1 MSNRRTFAIISHPDA
16 GKTTLTEKL
25 LLQGGA
31 IHLAGEVKARGA
43 ARRARSDWMKIEQQ
57 RGISV
62 TSSVMTFERDGIT
75 FNLLDTP
82 GHEDF
87 SEDTYRTLTAVD
99 SAIMVIDAAKGIEP
113 QTRKLFEVC
122 RLRSVPI
129 ITFVNKVDR
138 EGRSVFETLDEVA
151 DALALDVVPMSWP
164 IGMGGVFQGVLDFA
178 TDTISRPEGD
188 SREFLGKVTP
198 AEDIPAEIADEIE
211 LAQGGYPS
219 FDLEAYRHGDMTPV
233 YFGSAL
239 KNFGVAELI
248 DAIARF
254 APPPRP
260 QPSEQGT
267 IQPENKEVTGFI
279 FKVQANMDPQH
290 RDRIAFMRLVSG
302 TFKRGMKLI
311 PSALGKPVAIHSPI
325 LFFAQDRELADTAEP
340 GDIIGIPNHGTLRVG
355 DTLSETN
362 KVRFTG
368 LPNFAPEIL
377 RRVALKDPTK
387 TKQLR
392 KALDDLSEE
401 GVIQVFYPELGGQWI
416 VGVVGQLQLDVLISR
431 LEAEYKVAAVLEAS
445 PFDTARWLKGSEAAL
460 RQFTDINKSNLA
472 KDRDGDPV
480 FMARSAWDVGYQQ
493 ERNPELVQMIQQ
505 KMFTFE
511 DLVTIDA
518 AGLQR
523 EGRRAAHDRPDAVA
537 DGLQERTG
545 SRGWHLQLGAAAHAL
560 QGHQQPPAPAVRGF
574 LRKRVFHDCG
584 REHRAGLPDQPG
596 QAQSCEQQA
605 RER

>member
-1 MSNRRTFAIISHPDA
+1 MTTYGFMMSSSPVSNRRTFAIISHPDA

-31 IHLAGEVKARGA
+31 IHLAGEVKARGQ

-122 RLRSVPI
+122 RMRSVPI
-129 ITFVNKVDR
+129 ITFVNKIDR
-138 EGRSVFETLDEVA
+138 EGRSPFETLDEVA
-151 DALALDVVPMSWP
+151 DALALDVVPMGWP
-164 IGMGGVFQGVLDFA
+164 VGMGGQFEGMLDFA
-178 TDTISRPEGD
+178 SGRIARPEGP
-188 SREFLGKVTP
+188 SREFLGTRDAAGTGAPVP
-198 AEDIPAEIADEIE
+198 GEIAEEIE
-211 LAQGGYPS
+211 LAQGGYPE
-219 FDLEAYRHGDMTPV
+219 FDIEAYRHGDLTPV

-239 KNFGVAELI
+239 KNFGVTELI

-260 QPSEQGT
+260 QPAMEASGEQGT
-267 IQPENKEVTGFI
+267 IQPERPEVTGFV

-302 TFKRGMKLI
+302 TFKRGMKLT
-311 PSALGKPVAIHSPI
+311 PSGLGKPIAVHSPI
-325 LFFAQDRELADTAEP
+325 LFFAQDREIADSAEA

-355 DTLSETN
+355 DTLSERN
-362 KVRFTG
+362 DVRFTG

-377 RRVALKDPTK
+377 RRVVLKDPTK

-401 GVIQVFYPELGGQWI
+401 GVIQVFYPEIGSQWI
-416 VGVVGQLQLDVLISR
+416 IGVVGQLQLDVLVSR
-431 LEAEYKVAAVLEAS
+431 LEAEYKVEAVLEPA
-445 PFDTARWLKGSEAAL
+445 PFDTARWLKGTDVAL
-460 RQFTDINKSNLA
+460 KGFADFNKSNLA
-472 KDRDGDPV
+472 RDRDGDPV
-480 FMARSAWDVGYQQ
+480 FLARSAWDVGYQQ
-493 ERNPELVQMIQQ
+493 ERNPELAFSAT
-505 KMFTFE
+505 K
-511 DLVTIDA
+511 
-518 AGLQR
+518 
-523 EGRRAAHDRPDAVA
+523 
-537 DGLQERTG
+537 ER
-545 SRGWHLQLGAAAHAL
+545 
-560 QGHQQPPAPAVRGF
+560 
-574 LRKRVFHDCG
+574 
-584 REHRAGLPDQPG
+584 
-596 QAQSCEQQA
+596 
-605 RER
+605 

>member
-31 IHLAGEVKARGA
+31 IHLAGEVKARGQ

-138 EGRSVFETLDEVA
+138 EGKSGFELLDEVA
-151 DALALDVVPMSWP
+151 DTLALDVSPQGWP
-164 IGMGGVFQGVLDFA
+164 VGMGGTFQGVLDFA
-178 TDTISRPEGD
+178 SGEVSRPEGP
-188 SREFLGKVTP
+188 SKEFRGKREADAALPDEV
-198 AEDIPAEIADEIE
+198 AEEAE
-211 LAQGGYPS
+211 LARIGYPE
-219 FDLEAYRHGDMTPV
+219 FDLEAYRNGDLTPV

-239 KNFGVAELI
+239 KNFGVTELI
-248 DAIARF
+248 EAIATH

-260 QPSEQGT
+260 QPAGEEQVS
-267 IQPENKEVTGFI
+267 PERDEVTGFI
-279 FKVQANMDPQH
+279 FKVQANMDPNH
-290 RDRIAFMRLVSG
+290 RDRIAFMRQVSG
-302 TFKRGMKLI
+302 TFKRGMKLT
-311 PSALGKPVAIHSPI
+311 PSGLGKPIAIHSPI
-325 LFFAQDRELADTAEP
+325 LFFAQDRELADTAEA

-355 DTLSETN
+355 DTLSEKN
-362 KVRFTG
+362 QIRFTG

-377 RRVALKDPTK
+377 RRVVLKDPTK

-401 GVIQVFYPELGGQWI
+401 GVIQVFYPEIGAQWI
-416 VGVVGQLQLDVLISR
+416 VGVVGQLQLDVLVSR
-431 LEAEYKVAAVLEAS
+431 LEAEYKVEANLEPA
-445 PFDTARWLKGSEAAL
+445 PFATARWLKGDAKTLGEFEGFNRA
-460 RQFTDINKSNLA
+460 NLA
-472 KDRDGDPV
+472 RDRDGDLV
-480 FMARSAWDVGYQQ
+480 FMAKSPWDVGYQQ
-493 ERNPELVQMIQQ
+493 EKNPDL
-505 KMFTFE
+505 TFSA
-511 DLVTIDA
+511 TK
-518 AGLQR
+518 
-523 EGRRAAHDRPDAVA
+523 
-537 DGLQERTG
+537 ER
-545 SRGWHLQLGAAAHAL
+545 
-560 QGHQQPPAPAVRGF
+560 
-574 LRKRVFHDCG
+574 
-584 REHRAGLPDQPG
+584 
-596 QAQSCEQQA
+596 
-605 RER
+605 

>member
-1 MSNRRTFAIISHPDA
+1 MTSNRRTFAIISHPDA

-31 IHLAGEVKARGA
+31 IHLAGEVKARGQ

-62 TSSVMTFERDGIT
+62 TSSVMTFQKDGVV

-122 RLRSVPI
+122 RMRSVPI

-151 DALALDVVPMSWP
+151 DALALDVCPMSWP
-164 IGMGGVFQGVLDFA
+164 VGMGGVFEGVLNFA
-178 TDTISRPEGD
+178 DNTIARPEGD
-188 SREFLGKVTP
+188 SREFLGKRDPVSSNGGNLP
-198 AEDIPAEIADEIE
+198 PEVVDEIE
-211 LAQGGYPS
+211 LAQAGYPE
-219 FDLEAYRHGDMTPV
+219 FDLEAYRHGDLTPV

-239 KNFGVAELI
+239 KGFGVAELI
-248 DAIARF
+248 DAIARY

-260 QPSEQGT
+260 QPSNGGT
-267 IQPENKEVTGFI
+267 IETDYPEVTGFV
-279 FKVQANMDPQH
+279 FKVQANMDPMH
-290 RDRIAFMRLVSG
+290 RDRIAFMRMVSG
-302 TFKRGMKLI
+302 TFKRGMKLV
-311 PSALGKPVAIHSPI
+311 PSGLGKAIAVHSPI
-325 LFFAQDRELADTAEP
+325 LFFAQDREIADSAEA

-355 DTLSETN
+355 DTLSEKN
-362 KVRFTG
+362 EVRFTG

-377 RRVALKDPTK
+377 RRVQLKDPTK

-401 GVIQVFYPELGGQWI
+401 GVIQVFYPEIGGQWI

-431 LEAEYKVAAVLEAS
+431 LEAEYKVAAALEMS
-445 PFDTARWLKGSEAAL
+445 PFDTARWIKGSDAAVKG
-460 RQFTDINKSNLA
+460 FADFNMSNLA

-480 FMARSAWDVGYQQ
+480 FMARSSWDVGYQQ
-493 ERNPELVQMIQQ
+493 ERNPELVFSAT
-505 KMFTFE
+505 K
-511 DLVTIDA
+511 
-518 AGLQR
+518 
-523 EGRRAAHDRPDAVA
+523 
-537 DGLQERTG
+537 ER
-545 SRGWHLQLGAAAHAL
+545 
-560 QGHQQPPAPAVRGF
+560 
-574 LRKRVFHDCG
+574 
-584 REHRAGLPDQPG
+584 
-596 QAQSCEQQA
+596 
-605 RER
+605 

>member
-1 MSNRRTFAIISHPDA
+1 MSSNRRTFAIISHPDA

-31 IHLAGEVKARGA
+31 IHLAGEVKARGQ
-43 ARRARSDWMKIEQQ
+43 ARRARADWMKIEQQ

-62 TSSVMTFERDGIT
+62 TSSVMTFQKDGVV

-151 DALALDVVPMSWP
+151 DALALDVCPMSWP
-164 IGMGGVFQGVLDFA
+164 IGMGGVFEGVLDFA
-178 TDTISRPEGD
+178 TQTIARPEGD
-188 SREFLGKVTP
+188 SREFLGKRDPNV
-198 AEDIPAEIADEIE
+198 AGAIPADIAEEIE
-211 LAQGGYPS
+211 LAQVGYPE
-219 FDLEAYRHGDMTPV
+219 FDLTAYRNGDLTPV

-239 KNFGVAELI
+239 KNFGVAEMI
-248 DAIARF
+248 DAIARH

-260 QPSEQGT
+260 QPSDNGT
-267 IQPENKEVTGFI
+267 IETDFPEVTGFV
-279 FKVQANMDPQH
+279 FKVQANMDPMH
-290 RDRIAFMRLVSG
+290 RDRIAFMRMVSG
-302 TFKRGMKLI
+302 TFKRGMKLT
-311 PSALGKPVAIHSPI
+311 PSGLGKPIAVHSPI
-325 LFFAQDRELADTAEP
+325 LFFAQDREIADTAEA

-355 DTLSETN
+355 DTLSEKN
-362 KVRFTG
+362 VVRFTG

-377 RRVALKDPTK
+377 RRVQLKDPTK

-401 GVIQVFYPELGGQWI
+401 GVIQVFYPEIGAQSI

-431 LEAEYKVAAVLEAS
+431 LEAEYKVEAVLEPS
-445 PFDTARWLKGSEAAL
+445 PFDTARWLKGSDAAL
-460 RQFTDINKSNLA
+460 KNFADFNMSNLA
-472 KDRDGDPV
+472 RDRDGDPV

-493 ERNPELVQMIQQ
+493 ERNPEL
-505 KMFTFE
+505 TFSA
-511 DLVTIDA
+511 TK
-518 AGLQR
+518 
-523 EGRRAAHDRPDAVA
+523 
-537 DGLQERTG
+537 ER
-545 SRGWHLQLGAAAHAL
+545 
-560 QGHQQPPAPAVRGF
+560 
-574 LRKRVFHDCG
+574 
-584 REHRAGLPDQPG
+584 
-596 QAQSCEQQA
+596 
-605 RER
+605 